1 MNPHITLLALAVCL
15 SSSVFGAQAEPVV
28 PPETEKSARSEAPPP
43 QNAAPAT
50 TPASGTTTAESA
62 ETKAD
67 AGARP
72 VAETPSRE
80 SKPAPVPAA
89 TRAPAV
95 STSEISPS
103 VPTEAAATAPPQTTE
118 SAVAVPSVAPTP
130 TPATVAPV
138 AAPPVAVVTPA
149 VAAEAAESRAELLA
163 ARVSLMEQLL
173 LAQHDREVNLYR
185 DTIRMVTI
193 FGGAFAGLCMIGLLA
208 AAFLNYRALMA
219 VQGMYGRIQSAN
231 GTTVPNGLLP
241 APSTGAVPGI
251 ERVQASGQ
259 RFQNRMTGLE
269 QRLAELEHMTGRD
282 AAGADQAAAAA
293 PLPVE
298 SAAEMGLTAPPRQVV
313 PRAMILVHK
322 AQTQANLGKLSEALA
337 TLDEASAFEDAK
349 TEVHLAR
356 GQVLEKLGRLGDALK
371 AYDHAVDA
379 DEQNTSA
386 LLLKAGVLNRQ
397 ERFSEALAC
406 YERAL
411 EVHRAAV

>member
-1 MNPHITLLALAVCL
+1 
-15 SSSVFGAQAEPVV
+15 
-28 PPETEKSARSEAPPP
+28 
-43 QNAAPAT
+43 
-50 TPASGTTTAESA
+50 
-62 ETKAD
+62 
-67 AGARP
+67 
-72 VAETPSRE
+72 
-80 SKPAPVPAA
+80 
-89 TRAPAV
+89 
-95 STSEISPS
+95 
-103 VPTEAAATAPPQTTE
+103 
-118 SAVAVPSVAPTP
+118 
-130 TPATVAPV
+130 
-138 AAPPVAVVTPA
+138 VAVVTPA
-149 VAAEAAESRAELLA
+149 VPGDATESRAELLA

-219 VQGMYGRIQSAN
+219 VQGMYGRMQSAN
-231 GTTVPNGLLP
+231 GTGVPNGLLP
-241 APSTGAVPGI
+241 APAPTTGAVPGI

-269 QRLAELEHMTGRD
+269 QRLAELENLAGREPGEAADTDLAASAPVD
-282 AAGADQAAAAA
+282 AAA
-293 PLPVE
+293 E
-298 SAAEMGLTAPPRQVV
+298 SALNPPPRQVV

-322 AQTQANLGKLSEALA
+322 SQTQANLGKLSEALA
-337 TLDEASAFEDAK
+337 TLDEASTFDGAK

>member
-1 MNPHITLLALAVCL
+1 M
-15 SSSVFGAQAEPVV
+15 
-28 PPETEKSARSEAPPP
+28 
-43 QNAAPAT
+43 
-50 TPASGTTTAESA
+50 
-62 ETKAD
+62 
-67 AGARP
+67 
-72 VAETPSRE
+72 
-80 SKPAPVPAA
+80 
-89 TRAPAV
+89 
-95 STSEISPS
+95 
-103 VPTEAAATAPPQTTE
+103 
-118 SAVAVPSVAPTP
+118 
-130 TPATVAPV
+130 
-138 AAPPVAVVTPA
+138 
-149 VAAEAAESRAELLA
+149 ESRAELLA

-219 VQGMYGRIQSAN
+219 VQNMYGRIQTATA
-231 GTTVPNGLLP
+231 TTAANGLLP
-241 APSTGAVPGI
+241 APASATVPGI

-259 RFQNRMTGLE
+259 RFQSRMTGLE
-269 QRLAELEHMTGRD
+269 QRLAELEHLAGR
-282 AAGADQAAAAA
+282 
-293 PLPVE
+293 E
-298 SAAEMGLTAPPRQVV
+298 SAGGHGSEANALAADAGEDPSLTMPARPAV

-322 AQTQANLGKLSEALA
+322 AQTQANLGKLSEALE
-337 TLDEASAFEDAK
+337 TLEEAAHLEGAN

-371 AYDHAVDA
+371 AYDSAVDA
-379 DEQNTSA
+379 DGQNTSA